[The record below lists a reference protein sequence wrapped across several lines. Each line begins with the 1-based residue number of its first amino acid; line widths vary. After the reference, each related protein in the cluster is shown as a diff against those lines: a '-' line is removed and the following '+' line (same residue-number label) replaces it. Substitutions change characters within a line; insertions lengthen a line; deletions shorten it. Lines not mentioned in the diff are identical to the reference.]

1 MARRSRSNA
10 VQMLDQL
17 IDLLGDQVTLAL
29 GGVLIGFLF
38 GAMAQ
43 RSRFCLRSATLEV
56 ARGRLGDRLAVW
68 LLAFATAL
76 IATQAM
82 ILWNVFDTGTVRQL
96 NNTGSL
102 SGAILG
108 GLMFGAG
115 MTLTRACASRMLV
128 LSANGNLRALLSGLV
143 FAVVA
148 QAARDGALSPLRS
161 ILNGLWTI
169 DGPSR
174 DLLVLF
180 GMGHGSAV
188 LFGGAWLAAGVV
200 LAVFNRVSLAHWLG
214 ALGVGLMVA
223 AAWRFNF
230 AMAATSFEMV
240 PVHSLSFTSPSADV
254 LMYVL
259 APPGGK
265 LTFDLALI
273 PGVFLGSF
281 AAGVFGGDLKLEGFE
296 DGAAVRRYIAGGA
309 LMGFGGVLA
318 GGCAVGA
325 GVSGASV
332 FALTAWIVLWS
343 MWFGA
348 VATDRIVDGPRSRSA
363 EAPSRRSVDSL
374 ATSSRPHG

>member
-1 MARRSRSNA
+1 MSGRTEAEDVMFDR
-10 VQMLDQL
+10 L
-17 IDLLGDQVTLAL
+17 IDLIGDEWALAF
-29 GGVLIGFLF
+29 GGLLIGFLF
-38 GAMAQ
+38 GAFAQ
-43 RSRFCLRSATLEV
+43 SSRFCLRSATLEV
-56 ARGRLGDRLAVW
+56 ARGELGDRLAVW
-68 LLAFATAL
+68 LLVFSTAL
-76 IATQAM
+76 VATQLM
-82 ILWNVFDTGTVRQL
+82 ILAQVFDTGTVRQL

-128 LSANGNLRALLSGLV
+128 LSATGNLRALLSGLV

-148 QAARDGALSPLRS
+148 QASRDGTLSPMRS
-161 ILNGLWTI
+161 AINAAWTI

-174 DLLVLF
+174 DLLVMFGLGHGGAALF
-180 GMGHGSAV
+180 GA
-188 LFGGAWLAAGVV
+188 LWLAAGVAIAFYNQV
-200 LAVFNRVSLAHWLG
+200 LLVHWIG
-214 ALGVGLMVA
+214 AIGVGLMVA
-223 AAWRFNF
+223 VAWWFNF
-230 AMAATSFEMV
+230 GMAATSFELV

-254 LMYVL
+254 LMFTL
-259 APPGGK
+259 MPPGRK
-265 LTFDLALI
+265 FTFDLALI

-281 AAGVFGGDLKLEGFE
+281 VAGLIGGNLKLEGF
-296 DGAAVRRYIAGGA
+296 DSGAAMPRYIAGGA

-348 VATDRIVDGPRSRSA
+348 VGTDRLVD
-363 EAPSRRSVDSL
+363 RRL
-374 ATSSRPHG
+374 RHAA

>member
-1 MARRSRSNA
+1 MAD
-10 VQMLDQL
+10 LEQL
-17 IDLLGDQVTLAL
+17 IDAFGDQGVLAL
-29 GGVLIGFLF
+29 GGGLIGVLF
-38 GAMAQ
+38 GALAQ
-43 RSRFCLRSATLEV
+43 RSRFCLRAATLEV
-56 ARGRLGDRLAVW
+56 AHGSLGSSLAVW
-68 LLAFATAL
+68 LFVFATAL
-76 IATQAM
+76 ISTQLL
-82 ILWNVFDTGTVRQL
+82 IVFGLFNTGTVRQL

-102 SGAILG
+102 SGAIIG

-128 LSANGNLRALLSGLV
+128 LSATGNLRALLSGLV

-148 QAARDGALSPLRS
+148 QASRDGVLSPLRS
-161 ILNGLWTI
+161 AINAWWTI
-169 DGPSR
+169 DGASR

-180 GMGHGSAV
+180 HLDHRQAA
-188 LFGGAWLAAGVV
+188 LFGLLWLIAGLV
-200 LAVFNRVSLAHWLG
+200 LALYNRVSLARMAG
-214 ALGVGLMVA
+214 AVGVGLMIA

-230 AMAATSFEMV
+230 AMAESSFELV
-240 PVHSLSFTSPSADV
+240 PVHALSFTSPSADV
-254 LMYVL
+254 LMFTL
-259 APPGGK
+259 SPPGGK

-281 AAGVFGGDLKLEGFE
+281 IAGALAKDLKLEGF
-296 DGAAVRRYIAGGA
+296 DSGATMRRYIAGGA

-348 VATDRIVDGPRSRSA
+348 VIVDRLVDRSHPAFDSAAGAKVLRS
-363 EAPSRRSVDSL
+363 
-374 ATSSRPHG
+374 